1 MCCTLSHAT
10 HMNKHLQIREIP
22 ERTHRKLKARAA
34 EEGLSMSD
42 YLKRLI
48 EHDLKRPRWD
58 EIEARMKKM
67 KPVTLSETTAEMVRR
82 ERDSR

>member
-1 MCCTLSHAT
+1 
-10 HMNKHLQIREIP
+10 MNKHVQIREIP
-22 ERTHRKLKARAA
+22 EKTHRKLKSRAA
-34 EEGLSMSD
+34 AEGMSMSD

-48 EHDLKRPRWD
+48 ERDLKRPSWD

-67 KPVTLSETTAEMVRR
+67 KPVMLDETTAEMVRR

>member
-1 MCCTLSHAT
+1 
-10 HMNKHLQIREIP
+10 MNKHIQIREIP
-22 ERTHRKLKARAA
+22 EETHRKLKARAA
-34 EEGLSMSD
+34 SEGMSMSD

-48 EHDLKRPRWD
+48 ERDLKRPNWD

-67 KPVTLSETTAEMVRR
+67 KPVTLAETTAEMVRR

>member
-1 MCCTLSHAT
+1 
-10 HMNKHLQIREIP
+10 MNKHIQIREIP
-22 ERTHRKLKARAA
+22 DGVHRKLKMRAA
-34 EEGLSMSD
+34 EQGLSMSD

-48 EHDLKRPRWD
+48 ERDLKRPSWD

-67 KPVTLSETTAEMVRR
+67 KPLTLSRTTAEMVRH